1 MKITIP
7 RLIKF
12 FYRKR
17 ELCISKILRILYNA
31 SPFISVGKGTLI
43 NRNITLNVTY
53 PGRIKIGKNCELR
66 KGCQL
71 WTYGGD
77 ITIGDHSS
85 VNAYTMIYGQGS
97 VKIGNYVRI
106 ATQCVIIPSNHIFSD
121 RNVPITYQDLE
132 NKGIIIEDDV
142 WIGAGV
148 RILDGV
154 TIARGCVIGAG
165 SVVTKSTE
173 EFGVYVGVPARLI
186 KKR

>member
-1 MKITIP
+1 MCYNTI
-7 RLIKF
+7 KS
-12 FYRKR
+12 Y
-17 ELCISKILRILYNA
+17 
-31 SPFISVGKGTLI
+31 
-43 NRNITLNVTY
+43 
-53 PGRIKIGKNCELR
+53 
-66 KGCQL
+66 
-71 WTYGGD
+71 
-77 ITIGDHSS
+77 
-85 VNAYTMIYGQGS
+85 
-97 VKIGNYVRI
+97 
-106 ATQCVIIPSNHIFSD
+106 FSD

-186 KKR
+186 KKDE